1 MLLTDPSEGRSYP
14 SAQKAGSSAT
24 DSIAQQDGFFMLEAV
39 YLA

>member
-1 MLLTDPSEGRSYP
+1 MLLTDASEERSYS

-24 DSIAQQDGFFMLEAV
+24 DSIAQQDGFFILEAM